1 MKIANK
7 ISIVLLAATSVVSLC
22 MLPRTGTDAAKL
34 LPAQVLM
41 IAQKD
46 GRITVES
53 DNGASGSG
61 ATLPDALA
69 AMREG
74 AEGTLF
80 LDTAEHI
87 ILLQSA
93 QALLPA
99 VVQQRQFRPAAKLY
113 LARMDALDAESCV
126 DFLQAHPGVL
136 ACVLTVC
143 LQVMQRRSGLCMREA
158 FDQAFGT
165 GGGRVA
171 AAAELLWLLFAAS
184 GAAAASQIAF
194 EDDLGPFL
202 SAIPLLLVALAG
214 QKGRLAVGRV
224 CGALAL
230 CLAGL
235 YAIITAAS
243 LRHVQAA
250 WCRPEGVPADA
261 ALALCLC
268 LAPACLAFIA
278 AKEEM
283 PRNSIGTAAVSALLP
298 AVPAFLTAACLSP
311 ELARQEPLP
320 FLTLTKSLS
329 VMSVMQRFE
338 LLLSVAQLLGLFT
351 LLTMLACAAG
361 KMAAAVRGKRI
372 GENESGMFCLLAFGG
387 SFFAYAVPM
396 WVWAVGAA
404 VFWGLVP
411 ILTQVIVNIK
421 KSEK

>member
-1 MKIANK
+1 MILTVFHGFCMALADSVPGVSGGTLASIPFIAAAERTALK
-7 ISIVLLAATSVVSLC
+7 RLRGALFALLGMAVVVGLTLLRGSSALGSVSFASLSPLSLLYIFLSGAVAITA
-22 MLPRTGTDAAKL
+22 MALP
-34 LPAQVLM
+34 
-41 IAQKD
+41 
-46 GRITVES
+46 
-53 DNGASGSG
+53 GSG
-61 ATLPDALA
+61 WLWVL
-69 AMREG
+69 G
-74 AEGTLF
+74 G
-80 LDTAEHI
+80 
-87 ILLQSA
+87 S
-93 QALLPA
+93 
-99 VVQQRQFRPAAKLY
+99 
-113 LARMDALDAESCV
+113 
-126 DFLQAHPGVL
+126 VL

-158 FDQAFGT
+158 FDRAFGT

-202 SAIPLLLVALAG
+202 SAIPLLLAALAG

-338 LLLSVAQLLGLFT
+338 LLLSVAQLLGLFA